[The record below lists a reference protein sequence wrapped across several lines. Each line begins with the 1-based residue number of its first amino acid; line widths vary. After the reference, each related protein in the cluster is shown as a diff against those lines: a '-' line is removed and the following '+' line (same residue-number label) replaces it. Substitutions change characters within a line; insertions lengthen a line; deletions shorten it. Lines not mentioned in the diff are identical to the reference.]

1 MKPRIIFLMIIF
13 IVLLTGC
20 GTPKDTTPNRDFEA
34 LIELVNSR
42 QFEIEQEWAR
52 PMSGNTINLLGNPN
66 YIRMRG
72 NQVDLFLP
80 YYGVRQSGGCYGTG
94 EGGIKYVGPAE
105 KLEIEENPGN
115 NSVLIKFEGRQGT
128 EDLQFFITLMS
139 GGSAHT
145 SVNSSE
151 RNSISYS
158 GNLRA
163 LADKTDK

>member
-1 MKPRIIFLMIIF
+1 MKPRIDLIMIL
-13 IVLLTGC
+13 VLLFSGC
-20 GTPKDTTPNRDFEA
+20 GTPKNTTPNQDFDA
-34 LIELVNSR
+34 LMNLVNSR
-42 QFEIEQEWAR
+42 NFEIEQEWAR

-66 YIRMRG
+66 YIRMKG

-80 YYGVRQSGGCYGTG
+80 YYGVRQSGGGYGTG

-105 KLEIEENPGN
+105 KLVIEEKPGE
-115 NSVLIKFEGRQGT
+115 NSVLLKFEGRQGT
-128 EDLQFFITLMS
+128 EDLQFFITLLP

-158 GNLRA
+158 GHLKT
-163 LADKTDK
+163 LAEKSDN